1 METNDIYQL
10 LAALRYCNS
19 QLSALVSAIENPEFY
34 DLEKSISH
42 SYNTIERADKFQL
55 SILDKY
61 RIHPI
66 NLPAYT
72 WGSNEQNN

>member
-1 METNDIYQL
+1 METKDIYQL

-34 DLEKSISH
+34 DLEKSISNSH
-42 SYNTIERADKFQL
+42 NTVVRVDKFQL

-61 RIHPI
+61 RIYPRD
-66 NLPAYT
+66 LPAYT
-72 WGSNEQNN
+72 WGNNEQSN